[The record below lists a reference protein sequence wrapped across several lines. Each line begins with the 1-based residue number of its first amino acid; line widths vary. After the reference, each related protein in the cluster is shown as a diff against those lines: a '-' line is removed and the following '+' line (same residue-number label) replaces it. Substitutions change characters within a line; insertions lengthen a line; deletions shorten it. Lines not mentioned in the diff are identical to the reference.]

1 MCNKKK
7 RNHKRPQKPTKGTGS
22 TRTFALFT
30 SAMRIDSDCLP
41 ISYPPTPTLLCLS
54 VPYSV
59 LFFPLPLFSG
69 LFFVD
74 LSPAFFFFPFAYS
87 IIPLQNAT
95 KKKKAAARTRC
106 RGSSSCL
113 PADCAQPIEMRV
125 MRTGRE
131 VKKARSCSVSLF
143 SADWTFECGHMH
155 SQITKKVYRCRR
167 PSFLASPLPSP
178 FFLSALLSPSPSPPQ
193 IFFLIPFFIFCL
205 FCYC

>member
-30 SAMRIDSDCLP
+30 SAMRIDSNCLP

-95 KKKKAAARTRC
+95 KKKK
-106 RGSSSCL
+106 SSSKDSLQRIVVVLACRV
-113 PADCAQPIEMRV
+113 CATDRDASNAYGT
-125 MRTGRE
+125 RS
-131 VKKARSCSVSLF
+131 KKG
-143 SADWTFECGHMH
+143 E
-155 SQITKKVYRCRR
+155 K
-167 PSFLASPLPSP
+167 
-178 FFLSALLSPSPSPPQ
+178 
-193 IFFLIPFFIFCL
+193 L
-205 FCYC
+205 FCFIVLCRLNIRMWTYAFSNNKKSV